1 MVFVWLPIYY
11 EYLNSSIWVIWT
23 SVIFSFLQKW
33 LDSFWC
39 IQVFDNHLFTY
50 EILVLVVSDS

>member
-1 MVFVWLPIYY
+1 MVFVWLHIYY

-23 SVIFSFLQKW
+23 FVIFSFLQKW

-50 EILVLVVSDS
+50 ENLVLVVSDS